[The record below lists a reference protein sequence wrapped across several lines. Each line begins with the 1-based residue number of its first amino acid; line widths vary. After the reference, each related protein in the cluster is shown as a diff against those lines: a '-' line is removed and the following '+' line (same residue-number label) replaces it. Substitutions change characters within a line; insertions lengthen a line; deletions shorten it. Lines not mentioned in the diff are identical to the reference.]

1 MAEGNIPDAH
11 GASLA
16 DAASRSAMID
26 AIYALIR
33 APEGLNDLVARIADW
48 LGADMALAS
57 SPALPGCRPV
67 PLAPYNMNFGP
78 VMNEPELLMRP
89 EFTMR
94 ATATGRTPGVFL
106 FEELMP
112 AAERAVSPYWQKI
125 IAPLGI
131 ASGILTV
138 IRTGEDNSQPLILN
152 LFRRAGRPP
161 FSVAH
166 VAAMEELLPH
176 LRRAFGI
183 LLDAPQTPAEV
194 SALQHAHAAVD
205 TPVFY
210 FDEHAR
216 VIYLNASAQE
226 LVGAEDGLALADG
239 VLTLSDATADSELN
253 AALRRVI
260 GGQWTTH
267 FRAGAEV
274 LAPRPSGG
282 RPLLLVATPMA
293 ASNPIA
299 TVSAPVRC
307 VLFAFGERE
316 DTTLRGRVQRLYGLT
331 EAEAEIAIGVASGKS
346 LPELAEERGTQVTTV
361 RTQLGKILKKTDAR
375 RQSTLVSMI
384 LRLRL

>member
-1 MAEGNIPDAH
+1 MADGNNPAAV
-11 GASLA
+11 ASIA
-16 DAASRSAMID
+16 DPSSTNAVID

-48 LGADMALAS
+48 IGADMALAA
-57 SPALPGCRPV
+57 SPPLPGCRPV
-67 PLAPYNMNFGP
+67 PLTQYKMDFTP
-78 VMNEPELLMRP
+78 VMNEPELVMRP

-94 ATATGRTPGVFL
+94 ALATGRAPGVFL
-106 FEELMP
+106 FDELMP
-112 AAERAVSPYWQKI
+112 AEERADNAYWQKI

-131 ASGILTV
+131 ASGIATV
-138 IRTGEDNSQPLILN
+138 IRTGADNSPPLILN
-152 LFRRAGRPP
+152 VFRTANRPP

-166 VAAMEELLPH
+166 VSAMEDLLPH

-183 LLDAPQTPAEV
+183 LLDPPQTRPEV
-194 SALQHAHAAVD
+194 TALQQAHAAVD

-210 FDEHAR
+210 FDDQAR
-216 VIYLNASAQE
+216 VIYLNSAAQE
-226 LVGAEDGLALADG
+226 LVGAEDGIALADG
-239 VLTLSDATADSELN
+239 MLSLSDASADRDLSQ
-253 AALRRVI
+253 ALERVI

-267 FRAGAEV
+267 LRAGAEV
-274 LAPRPSGG
+274 LAPRPSGA
-282 RPLLLVATPMA
+282 RPLLLVATPVA

-316 DTTLRGRVQRLYGLT
+316 DTALLGRVQRLYGLT
-331 EAEAEIAIGVASGKS
+331 AAEAEIAVGLATGKS
-346 LPELAEERGTQVTTV
+346 LAELAAERGTRVTTV

-375 RQSTLVSMI
+375 RQSNLVSMI

>member
-1 MAEGNIPDAH
+1 MADGSRPDAH
-11 GASLA
+11 GASIA
-16 DAASRSAMID
+16 DAAGTNAIID

-33 APEGLNDLVARIADW
+33 APEGLNELVARIAEW
-48 LGADMALAS
+48 IGADMALAS

-67 PLAPYNMNFGP
+67 PLAPYKMDFTA

-89 EFTMR
+89 EFTLR
-94 ATATGRTPGVFL
+94 AMATGHTPGVFL
-106 FEELMP
+106 FEDLMS
-112 AAERAVSPYWQKI
+112 AEERTDSPYWQKI
-125 IAPLGI
+125 MAPLGI

-138 IRTGEDNSQPLILN
+138 IRTGQDNSQPLVLN
-152 LFRRAGRPP
+152 LFRSASRPP

-166 VAAMEELLPH
+166 VAAMEDLLPH

-183 LLDAPQTPAEV
+183 LLDAPQTPPET
-194 SALQHAHAAVD
+194 SAQQQAHAAID

-210 FDEHAR
+210 FDDQAR
-216 VIYLNASAQE
+216 VIYLNSAAQE
-226 LVGAEDGLALADG
+226 LIGAEDGLALTDGTLSLSDPTADG
-239 VLTLSDATADSELN
+239 ELN

-274 LAPRPSGG
+274 LAPRSSGA

-316 DTTLRGRVQRLYGLT
+316 DATLLGRVQRLYGLT
-331 EAEAEIAIGVASGKS
+331 AAEAEIAVGLASGKS
-346 LPELAEERGTQVTTV
+346 LAELAVERGTRVTTV

-375 RQSTLVSMI
+375 RQSNLVSMI